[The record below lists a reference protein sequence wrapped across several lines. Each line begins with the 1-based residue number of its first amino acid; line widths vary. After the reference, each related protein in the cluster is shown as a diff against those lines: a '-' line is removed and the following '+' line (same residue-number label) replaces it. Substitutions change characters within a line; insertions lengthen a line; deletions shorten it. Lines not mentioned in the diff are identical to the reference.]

1 MRSSWRVWL
10 GFAVSLVFIYFA
22 LRGQDFDLILQSLR
36 GASYIWLLPALVAYF
51 AGVGLRSLRWAY
63 LLRPI
68 QHIDA
73 RRLFPVVAIGY
84 MGNNVL
90 PLRAGEVVRSYA
102 LSARFR
108 IRKTGALA
116 TIAVERIFDGLTMVL
131 FMLVASLS
139 IALTTDLRN
148 LFLIATGLFVVLSA
162 ILIVMVFAPGIRL
175 RLVALAVGILPA
187 RFGERIERMANSF
200 IQGLGILRR
209 RRDLIVV
216 ACASVLA
223 WTLEA
228 SMYYFIA
235 VGFNLDLSP
244 SAILMVTAVANLAT
258 LIPSSPGYVGP
269 FEAGVMLVLVGA
281 LGIQRETALSYAV
294 VVHAALYFPI
304 TLVGFF
310 YWWRESLS
318 WSEIR
323 QAEEQ
328 DEQHAP
334 PRGLSRA
341 PD

>member
-10 GFAVSLVFIYFA
+10 GFGISLIFIYFA
-22 LRGQDFDLILQSLR
+22 LRGQDFGLIAESLR
-36 GASYIWLLPALVAYF
+36 GASYIWLVPALIAYF
-51 AGVGLRSLRWAY
+51 AGVGVRSLRWAY

-68 QHIDA
+68 QHIDP

-131 FMLVASLS
+131 FMMIASLS

-148 LFLIATGLFVVLSA
+148 LFMIATGLFIVLS
-162 ILIVMVFAPGIRL
+162 LMLFLMVFAPGIRI
-175 RLVALAVGILPA
+175 RLVAIAVGVLPT
-187 RFGERIERMANSF
+187 RFGARVERMAGSF
-200 IQGLGILRR
+200 VEGLGILRR
-209 RRDLIVV
+209 RQDLIVV
-216 ACASVLA
+216 AFASVLA
-223 WTLEA
+223 WSLEA

-235 VGFNLDLSP
+235 EGFDLGLSP
-244 SAILMVTAVANLAT
+244 GAILMVTAVANLAT

-269 FEAGVMLVLVGA
+269 FEAGVMLVLAGA
-281 LGIQRETALSYAV
+281 LSIQREAALSYAV

-304 TLVGFF
+304 TLVGFYF
-310 YWWRESLS
+310 WWRESLS
-318 WSEIR
+318 WREIR
-323 QAEEQ
+323 QAEEVT
-328 DEQHAP
+328 
-334 PRGLSRA
+334 G
-341 PD
+341 

>member
-10 GFAVSLVFIYFA
+10 GFGVSLIFIYFA
-22 LRGQDFDLILQSLR
+22 LRGQDFDLILESLR
-36 GASYIWLLPALVAYF
+36 GASYIWLVPALVAYF
-51 AGVGLRSLRWAY
+51 AGVGVRSLRWAY

-68 QHIDA
+68 QHISPK
-73 RRLFPVVAIGY
+73 RLFPIVAIGY

-108 IRKTGALA
+108 IRKTGSLA

-131 FMLVASLS
+131 FMMVASLS

-148 LFLIATGLFVVLSA
+148 LFLIASALFVALSVV
-162 ILIVMVFAPGIRL
+162 LIVMVFAPGLRV
-175 RLVALAVGILPA
+175 RLVALVVGLLPD
-187 RFGERIERMANSF
+187 RFGTRIERMANSF
-200 IQGLGILRR
+200 IDGLGILRR
-209 RRDLIVV
+209 RQDLLVV
-216 ACASVLA
+216 AFASMLA
-223 WTLEA
+223 WSLEA

-235 VGFNLDLSP
+235 EGFNLDLSP

-281 LGIQRETALSYAV
+281 LSIQRETALSYAV

-310 YWWRESLS
+310 FWWRESLS
-318 WSEIR
+318 WKQIR
-323 QAEEQ
+323 EAEE
-328 DEQHAP
+328 AP
-334 PRGLSRA
+334 ATSPQPESFR
-341 PD
+341 

>member
-10 GFAVSLVFIYFA
+10 GFGISLVFIYFA
-22 LRGQDFDLILQSLR
+22 LRGQDFNLIKESLR
-36 GASYIWLLPALVAYF
+36 GASYIWLIPALIAYF
-51 AGVGLRSLRWAY
+51 AGVALRAFRWGY

-68 QHIDA
+68 QHISPV
-73 RRLFPVVAIGY
+73 RVFPIVAIGY

-108 IRKTGALA
+108 IRKTGSLA

-131 FMLVASLS
+131 FMMVASLS

-148 LFLIATGLFVVLSA
+148 LFLVATGLFIALSTVL
-162 ILIVMVFAPGIRL
+162 IIMVFAPGLRM
-175 RLVALAVGILPA
+175 RLVSLAVGVLPD
-187 RFGERIERMANSF
+187 RFGARVERMANSF
-200 IQGLGILRR
+200 IEGLGILRR
-209 RRDLIVV
+209 KQDLLVV
-216 ACASVLA
+216 AFASIAA
-223 WTLEA
+223 WSLEA

-235 VGFNLDLSP
+235 EGFNLDLSP

-281 LGIQRETALSYAV
+281 LSIQRETALSYAV
-294 VVHAALYFPI
+294 IVHAALYFPI

-310 YWWRESLS
+310 FWWRESLS
-318 WSEIR
+318 WKQIR
-323 QAEEQ
+323 EAEE
-328 DEQHAP
+328 AP
-334 PRGLSRA
+334 ATSP
-341 PD
+341 

>member
-10 GFAVSLVFIYFA
+10 GFGISLIFIYFA
-22 LRGQDFDLILQSLR
+22 LRGQDFNLIVESLR
-36 GASYIWLLPALVAYF
+36 GASYIWLIPALIAYF
-51 AGVGLRSLRWAY
+51 AGVAVRSFRWSY

-68 QHIDA
+68 QNIGPI
-73 RRLFPVVAIGY
+73 RLFPIVAIGY

-131 FMLVASLS
+131 FMMVASLS

-148 LFLIATGLFVVLSA
+148 LFMVATGLFIALSA
-162 ILIVMVFAPGIRL
+162 MLIIMVFAPDLRTRL
-175 RLVALAVGILPA
+175 IALAVGLLPD
-187 RFGERIERMANSF
+187 RFGSRVERMAGSF
-200 IQGLGILRR
+200 IEGLGILRR
-209 RRDLIVV
+209 RQDLLVV
-216 ACASVLA
+216 AFTSVLA
-223 WTLEA
+223 WSLEA

-235 VGFNLDLSP
+235 EGFNLDLSP

-281 LGIQRETALSYAV
+281 LSIQREAALSYAV
-294 VVHAALYFPI
+294 IVHAALYFPI

-310 YWWRESLS
+310 FWWRESLS
-318 WSEIR
+318 WKQIR
-323 QAEEQ
+323 EAEESTA
-328 DEQHAP
+328 HAP
-334 PRGLSRA
+334 
-341 PD
+341 